1 MRAKRTSA
9 LGGLSPPLMS
19 WSAEAASE
27 YSRAQPATARSAHS
41 GAGTTEEILFALRQ
55 GIVYCIGQA
64 WTREHERWPRRTDS
78 KLSST
83 WVEAYVDVPRR

>member
-19 WSAEAASE
+19 WSAEAGLGVFAG
-27 YSRAQPATARSAHS
+27 AARHRPERSFRQRVPPKRY
-41 GAGTTEEILFALRQ
+41 FALRQ

-64 WTREHERWPRRTDS
+64 WTREHERWRGAPIQN
-78 KLSST
+78 
-83 WVEAYVDVPRR
+83 